1 MVLNQSEI
9 EVLTF
14 TLRGDI
20 AHFRQPDTTITQ
32 ATYPFPPR
40 PTLHGLI
47 GAILGIDY
55 TTPEWKK
62 FLCGKH
68 YIGLTLLSPIKTVC
82 MQMSLLGK
90 GFLGSGKE
98 FNRPTSVE
106 LVVSPVYRVFYAGER
121 LADLAE
127 KIRNCQSVFPTYLG
141 SAYCL
146 TFPEYVNCSK
156 GNVIKTSEK
165 VNISTVV
172 PQDIVEEI
180 YLEEGQVY
188 AVARAMPYMHNGD
201 RTFNGTITIYYE
213 TNGGKLSV
221 KLNKESSIPYTVV
234 ELPGG
239 DRVCLW

>member
-1 MVLNQSEI
+1 MAYNQREI
-9 EVLTF
+9 KVLTF
-14 TLRGDI
+14 TLRGNI

-55 TTPEWKK
+55 TTPEWKE
-62 FLCGKH
+62 FLYGDH
-68 YIGLTLLSPIKTVC
+68 YMGLTLLSPIKTVC
-82 MQMSLLGK
+82 MQLSLLGK

-106 LVVSPVYRVFYAGER
+106 LVVSPAYRVFYAGER
-121 LADLAE
+121 LMDLVE

-146 TFPEYVNCSK
+146 TFPEYVDCNK
-156 GNVIKTSEK
+156 GNVIKPSEK
-165 VNISTVV
+165 VNLSTVV
-172 PQDIVEEI
+172 PQGIVEEI
-180 YLEEGQVY
+180 YLEEGQVG
-188 AVARAMPYMHNGD
+188 VARAMPYMHNGD
-201 RTFNGTITIYYE
+201 RTFNGTTTVYYE
-213 TNGGKLSV
+213 ANGRELSV
-221 KLNKESSIPYTVV
+221 KLNKESPIPYTIV

-239 DRVCLW
+239 DRICLW